1 MRVNLRHAFLW
12 MSIAILAGGATTGCS
27 SLSKSQQGA
36 IIGAAA
42 GGVAGGVIGN
52 NNGSTTKGAIIGAVI
67 GGAAGA
73 IIGHQMDKQAQE
85 LSQDIPGATV
95 ERVGE
100 GIQITF
106 DSGLMFDFDSDV
118 IKGAAQSNLN
128 NLAASLSKYSD
139 SKLLIAGHTDD
150 VGSGDYNQ
158 GLSERRAAAAARY
171 LASRGVTRTIRT
183 AGLGE
188 REPVSVNTTEDGRQK
203 NRRVEVAIYA
213 NEALQEKARRE
224 AAGG

>member
-12 MSIAILAGGATTGCS
+12 MSIAILTGGATTGCS

-139 SKLLIAGHTDD
+139 SNLLIAGHTDD

-171 LASRGVTRTIRT
+171 LASQGVTRTIRT

-188 REPVSVNTTEDGRQK
+188 REPVSVNTTDDGRQK